1 MQPTWPENASTS
13 LVQVDGE
20 QGHQCNMF
28 SLLGPAEHRPG
39 NSIVALQLRGS
50 GMQDSLG
57 GNAKTMIIANVSP
70 TFLCAHETHSTLQFA
85 QRAKHI
91 RNRAVIN
98 QDTNGD
104 MVNLQ
109 REIVRL
115 NRWVLVGV
123 GT

>member
-1 MQPTWPENASTS
+1 
-13 LVQVDGE
+13 
-20 QGHQCNMF
+20 
-28 SLLGPAEHRPG
+28 
-39 NSIVALQLRGS
+39 
-50 GMQDSLG
+50 MQDSLG

-104 MVNLQ
+104 TVTLQ
-109 REIVRL
+109 KEIVRL
-115 NRWVLVGV
+115 NRCVLVGV
-123 GT
+123 DIRDVITAQAGGHLYSRPDLCCVARPLCAHMWQPGGCWASQCTIAC